1 MRDGLRM
8 KTPAISSAQL
18 TGVTVYYPHDLL
30 LFDGLSSDEA
40 EPEMVQVSFLDG
52 DGCQI
57 TLHIR
62 RSALEA
68 LAARLRRR
76 CGEHRREDSDQRRAR

>member
-1 MRDGLRM
+1 MAFPM
-8 KTPAISSAQL
+8 KDSATGSAQL
-18 TGVTVYYPHDLL
+18 SGVTVYYPHDLL
-30 LFDGLSSDEA
+30 LFDGLSSDEV
-40 EPEMVQVSFLDG
+40 EPEMVQVSFRDG

-76 CGEHRREDSDQRRAR
+76 CAGF